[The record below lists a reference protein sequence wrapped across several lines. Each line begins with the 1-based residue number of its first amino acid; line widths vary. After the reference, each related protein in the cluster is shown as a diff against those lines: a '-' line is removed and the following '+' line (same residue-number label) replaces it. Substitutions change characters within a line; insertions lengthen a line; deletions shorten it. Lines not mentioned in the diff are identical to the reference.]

1 MDGLISLCIPV
12 HARTYDLKKTMLYL
26 IEAANASPP
35 VEILILDYNS
45 PDDLEEY
52 MGVVGSVAGVLL
64 EGGSRVSYVKYSGRD
79 HYHMAHARNLSVK
92 ASAGEY
98 IVTLSAD
105 IFPSVDFVSVVREML
120 AEGDYVWMHGKRY
133 TGAVVCERGEFVAAG
148 GYDER
153 FEFYGPED
161 TDLNARLTR
170 RGGKMGRL
178 PAGLLSVVKTPNEE
192 KIRNYRLQLSKRE
205 MHQRMKAIYEENER
219 NQIVVANEGKEW
231 GQL

>member
-1 MDGLISLCIPV
+1 MDGMISFCLPV
-12 HARTYDLKKTMLYL
+12 HARTYDLKETMPFL

-52 MGVVGSVAGVLL
+52 VRIVERVERLV
-64 EGGSRVSYVKYSGRD
+64 GGSRLSYVKYAGRD

-98 IVTLSAD
+98 IVILSAD
-105 IFPSVDFVSVVREML
+105 IYPSVNFVTVVRQML
-120 AEGDYVWMHGKRY
+120 VEGDYVWMHGKLY
-133 TGAVVCERGEFVAAG
+133 TGAIVCQRAEFLAAG

-161 TDLNARLTR
+161 NDLDARLTR
-170 RGGKMGRL
+170 RGGKLGRL
-178 PAGLLSVVKTPNEE
+178 PAGLLNVIKTPNEE
-192 KIRNYRLQLSKRE
+192 KIKNYRLKLSKRQ
-205 MHQRMKAIYEENER
+205 MYQRMKAIYEENEKGALL
-219 NQIVVANEGKEW
+219 VANEGKEW
-231 GQL
+231 GQF